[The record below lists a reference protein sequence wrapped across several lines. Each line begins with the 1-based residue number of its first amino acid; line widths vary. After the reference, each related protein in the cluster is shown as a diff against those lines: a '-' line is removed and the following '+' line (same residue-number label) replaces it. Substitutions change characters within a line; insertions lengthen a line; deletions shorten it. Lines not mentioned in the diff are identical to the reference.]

1 MEKRGAV
8 REEWGAV
15 KEEWGTT
22 CLLFGCTQYQHLGDK
37 DIEQGKVPVCPS
49 QGLRV
54 HRLRSWGAQGSSVD

>member
-37 DIEQGKVPVCPS
+37 DIEQGEGTCVS
-49 QGLRV
+49 LSGTQGT
-54 HRLRSWGAQGSSVD
+54 